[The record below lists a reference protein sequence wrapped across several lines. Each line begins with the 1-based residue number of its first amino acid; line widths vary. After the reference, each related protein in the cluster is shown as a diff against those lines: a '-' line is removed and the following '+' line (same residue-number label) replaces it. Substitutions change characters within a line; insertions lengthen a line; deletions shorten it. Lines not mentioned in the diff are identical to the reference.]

1 MLGGKKVQLTKLL
14 KERRSVHR
22 FQNREVPIELVTELL
37 DTAVWVPNHKMTQP
51 WRFVIVRGDG
61 RKRIAE
67 ISRTNVGKRERDPE
81 KAKELGQKFYE
92 KFMAVPMFV
101 VVLMKENPAITV
113 REEDYA
119 STSCLIHNFSL
130 LAWEQGLGLVWESY
144 PLLSDKAFREALGIQ
159 PGERAVASLHVG
171 YPDQIPAA
179 QPRIAAAELMTI
191 IEST

>member
-1 MLGGKKVQLTKLL
+1 MQLTQLL

-22 FQNREVPIELVTELL
+22 FQDREVPIELVTELL

-51 WRFVIVRGDG
+51 WRFVIVHGEG

-67 ISRTNVGKRERDPE
+67 ISRTAVGKRERDPE
-81 KAKELGQKFYE
+81 KSKELGQKFHD

-101 VVLMKENPAITV
+101 VVLMKESPAITV

-130 LAWEQGLGLVWESY
+130 LAWEQGIGLVWESY
-144 PLLSDKAFREALGIQ
+144 PLLSDNAFRTALGIQ
-159 PGERAVASLHVG
+159 PGERAIGSLHVG
-171 YPDQIPAA
+171 YPEQIPAA
-179 QPRIAAAELMTI
+179 QPRIPAAELITI